1 MSQTLQESVKALE
14 GPNVGYD
21 KDAKAIY
28 YSPNRYVP
36 KTKMNKVVSNNLPAL
51 HIAVAQFKADY
62 PGEPVNIVHI

>member
-1 MSQTLQESVKALE
+1 MSEALKESVKALE

-36 KTKMNKVVSNNLPAL
+36 KTKMYIEEVVSSGCELTK
-51 HIAVAQFKADY
+51 I
-62 PGEPVNIVHI
+62 VNTRC